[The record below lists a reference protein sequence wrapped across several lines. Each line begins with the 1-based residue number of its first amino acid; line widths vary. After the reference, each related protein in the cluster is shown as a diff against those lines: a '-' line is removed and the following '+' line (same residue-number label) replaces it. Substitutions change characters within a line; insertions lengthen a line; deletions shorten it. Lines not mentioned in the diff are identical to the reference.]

1 MLLLL
6 LQGYVF
12 GLVSAFLSAIAAVY
26 TEWVM
31 KKNNDSLYW
40 QNMLLYG
47 FGVAFNAGG
56 LLLSSDKS
64 ERAPLEEGADAAL
77 LSAGGWDPR
86 GILHGAPLA
95 LGPPLPL
102 ALPSVERAAL
112 ALARSLARDPLR
124 PASPLPADYSL
135 VTWLVVANLAF
146 SGLLVSWVMK
156 FADSI
161 VKVYATSLAMLLTTL
176 ISIAFFG
183 LSPSLQLGLG
193 IITASCSVMLYYGNP
208 SRMGF
213 VESPKLPK

>member
-1 MLLLL
+1 M
-6 LQGYVF
+6 
-12 GLVSAFLSAIAAVY
+12 SAFLSAIAAVY

-56 LLLSSDKS
+56 LLLSGDKS
-64 ERAPLEEGADAAL
+64 VRVLEEGGA
-77 LSAGGWDPR
+77 AGGWDPR
-86 GILHGAPLA
+86 GILHGASP
-95 LGPPLPL
+95 LGPPVLLPFCVLPL
-102 ALPSVERAAL
+102 EQALISLLWALAGWLAHPSVLTLPPALPNL
-112 ALARSLARDPLR
+112 C
-124 PASPLPADYSL
+124 LPADYNG

-176 ISIAFFG
+176 VSIAFFG